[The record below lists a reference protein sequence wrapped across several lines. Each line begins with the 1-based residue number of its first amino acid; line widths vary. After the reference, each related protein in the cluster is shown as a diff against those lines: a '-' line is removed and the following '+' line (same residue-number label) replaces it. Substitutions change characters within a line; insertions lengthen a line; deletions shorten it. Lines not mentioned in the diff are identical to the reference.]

1 MKINKKLNRN
11 LIRFIKEQFDSIY
24 TRRIINK
31 EVI

>member
-11 LIRFIKEQFDSIY
+11 LIRLIKEQFDSIY
-24 TRRIINK
+24 TRQIINK